1 MPSYLR
7 KSKLDQTGIDR
18 KVIPHSEILLVKL
31 KKRSAPTRQMTLAS
45 MNVVVSSAVHMLGR
59 QRITKAQFENMVK
72 ENGGRVYTNLPGGKK
87 GLSTNRY
94 FVLCSAEAGNSCKL
108 PASVKEAESRGFKLL
123 VTSMCMPA

>member
-72 ENGGRVYTNLPGGKK
+72 ENGGKRVLPF
-87 GLSTNRY
+87 T
-94 FVLCSAEAGNSCKL
+94 FE
-108 PASVKEAESRGFKLL
+108 EAESRGFKLL